1 MKIWSVAA
9 ITIYSRICRNTGRV
23 NTKGVWLENLLK
35 MRMNPFREYLFSGIG
50 KRGRNRLTRIL
61 IFY

>member
-9 ITIYSRICRNTGRV
+9 ITIYSRICRNTERV

-35 MRMNPFREYLFSGIG
+35 MRMNPLISIYRYRE
-50 KRGRNRLTRIL
+50 KRP
-61 IFY
+61 

>member
-35 MRMNPFREYLFSGIG
+35 MRMNSFREYLFTGIG
-50 KRGRNRLTRIL
+50 KEAVTD
-61 IFY
+61 